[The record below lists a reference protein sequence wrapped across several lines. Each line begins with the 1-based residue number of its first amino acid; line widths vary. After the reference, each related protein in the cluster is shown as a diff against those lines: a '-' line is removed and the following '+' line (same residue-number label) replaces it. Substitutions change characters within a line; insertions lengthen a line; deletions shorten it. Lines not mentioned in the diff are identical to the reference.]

1 MTHEEARAKSLTV
14 LYWTDEILRMFPK
27 EDATATAGRV
37 SMEDVVGPCN
47 VKPFRMDEEDM
58 AIVWTDNG
66 EDGSLCLKFC
76 KSCT

>member
-1 MTHEEARAKSLTV
+1 MITGKIVFVTLSLK
-14 LYWTDEILRMFPK
+14 ILFSFLL
-27 EDATATAGRV
+27 AGRV

-66 EDGSLCLKFC
+66 EDGSLCLKVTMQTR
-76 KSCT
+76 KASQL